1 MTEYEKSKL
10 KLRLLFSPKQCNDF
24 ALFELM
30 RMKPE
35 PSESIPNY
43 DMRLRNSA
51 DKCDFTNWSAE
62 KMIKNLIISNK
73 HDEIKTGIPCNQCRC
88 IIHKKCCNLGQY
100 YMLSKKNTL
109 KTWNC
114 FICQKDN
121 FPFMDMDDIDFLEGS
136 FNSNFD
142 SVCQNQNKIE
152 KDDNYDILEKLE
164 LCELNSS
171 HHQLNNELDIDE
183 NLTLKNN
190 FKYYKTHDF
199 HKLLKRKEI
208 SNVGNCFSVLH
219 TNISSLQCNFSKL
232 ELLLHNL
239 DHNFKVIAVTET
251 WNSVHKKHLFAS
263 KILLGYHQY
272 EGMTGETL
280 KSGCGFFIAN
290 DLSYFVRRDISKSFY
305 SVSSEFQALWIEIIN
320 KKGPN
325 FVIGSVYRHPRKN
338 SKELF
343 DYLSETITSS
353 IYYNQLILLTIIN
366 LP

>member
-1 MTEYEKSKL
+1 
-10 KLRLLFSPKQCNDF
+10 
-24 ALFELM
+24 
-30 RMKPE
+30 
-35 PSESIPNY
+35 
-43 DMRLRNSA
+43 
-51 DKCDFTNWSAE
+51 
-62 KMIKNLIISNK
+62 
-73 HDEIKTGIPCNQCRC
+73 
-88 IIHKKCCNLGQY
+88 
-100 YMLSKKNTL
+100 
-109 KTWNC
+109 
-114 FICQKDN
+114 
-121 FPFMDMDDIDFLEGS
+121 MDMDDIDFLERS

-142 SVCQNQNKIE
+142 CVCQNQNKIE

-183 NLTLKNN
+183 NLTSKNN
-190 FKYYKTHDF
+190 FKYYTTHDF
-199 HKLLKRKEI
+199 HKLLKRKEN
-208 SNVGNCFSVLH
+208 SNVENCFLVLH

-251 WNSVHKKHLFAS
+251 WNSVHKKQLFAS

-280 KSGCGFFIAN
+280 KSGSGCFIAN
-290 DLSYFVRRDISKSFY
+290 DWSYFVRRDISKLFY

-338 SKELF
+338 NKEFF
-343 DYLSETITSS
+343 DYLSEVFTKLQREKKVVIVAGDF
-353 IYYNQLILLTIIN
+353 NFKLLNHETN
-366 LP
+366 MEVDKFFTLMLSNFY